1 MTRLY
6 APALHDPI
14 LAASDSTA
22 GWRDPE
28 SRPIL
33 LQEPSRSGIA
43 VEVPSRRQG
52 DRLLVPGEYLD
63 IRRRLRRLAARHDLL
78 TVIVNA
84 FDHRTRI
91 LPFAN
96 SSVQIAPAGARAVGS
111 ALADS
116 GFRRTRI
123 VLQQWNPRF
132 APSCMSLDG
141 QMPDLLLVSS
151 MRIHTTAFRKL
162 LNDAGRI
169 EPSRRPLIIAGGPLL
184 IYEPWSAFGDGSPK
198 DGQADLAV
206 TGEEYVLL
214 NLLETLLGERG
225 QNESLRST
233 FIRMRDAGS
242 LDAVPGLVYP
252 RTDRD
257 GTIHELVDTG
267 VQRLLGDLDEL
278 PSPLLGYRLLEKPS
292 RNATL
297 SSRAMD
303 PRAVRRNTPVSAMLF
318 TLGCKFSCPYC
329 PIPAYNQR
337 TFRAKSGQR
346 IAEEMTQLAREYR
359 FAFYFGTD
367 DNFFNE
373 PQRAM
378 DIVEILAGA
387 TIDDQPLRKRVKWGT
402 EATVHDTLR
411 MKDHLK
417 TVRKAGAMAIWLG
430 VEDVTATLV
439 RKGQG
444 GDKSLEAMRLLNQEG
459 IMPIPML
466 MHHEG
471 QPLFTRG
478 SDYGL
483 LNQLHILRKAGAVD
497 AQVLVITP
505 ATGSRGYES
514 VYESGQVIESVGA
527 KTVEPHMQDGNY
539 VVASR
544 DLRPWRMQVN
554 LILAMLFFSNPLRL
568 LMALV
573 RPKSARYLVDA
584 GLQFLTMVGMVRT
597 VPRMIAWAMRL
608 AWQDIRRHRRVPRS
622 PYPLRSAKD
631 LQAEGLP
638 QGR

>member
-1 MTRLY
+1 MEL
-6 APALHDPI
+6 
-14 LAASDSTA
+14 
-22 GWRDPE
+22 
-28 SRPIL
+28 
-33 LQEPSRSGIA
+33 
-43 VEVPSRRQG
+43 PSRRPG
-52 DRLLVPGEYLD
+52 DRLLAPGEHLD
-63 IRRRLRRLAARHDLL
+63 VRRRLRLLAARHDLL
-78 TVIVNA
+78 TVVVNA

-96 SSVQIAPAGARAVGS
+96 SSVRIAPAGPRAIGS

-116 GFRRTRI
+116 GFTRTRI

-132 APSCMSLDG
+132 DPTRMNLDG

-151 MRIHTTAFRKL
+151 MRIHAAAFTKL
-162 LNDAGRI
+162 LRDACRI
-169 EPSRRPLIIAGGPLL
+169 EPSRRPLIVTGGPLL
-184 IYEPWSAFGDGSPK
+184 IYEPWMAFGDGSP
-198 DGQADLAV
+198 DAGQADLAV
-206 TGEEYVLL
+206 TGEDYVLL
-214 NLLETLLGERG
+214 SLLEVLLSERG
-225 QNESLRST
+225 ENESLRSA
-233 FIRMRDAGS
+233 FLRARDRGL

-257 GTIHELVDTG
+257 GTIQELVDTG

-278 PSPLLGYRLLEKPS
+278 PSPLLGYRLLERPS
-292 RNATL
+292 RKATL
-297 SSRAMD
+297 SGQAMD
-303 PRAVRRNTPVSAMLF
+303 PRGVRRSTPASSVLF

-346 IAEEMTQLAREYR
+346 IAEELTGLAREYR
-359 FAFYFGTD
+359 FPFYFGTD

-373 PQRAM
+373 PERAL
-378 DIVEILAGA
+378 DIVEELAGA
-387 TIDDQPLRKRVKWGT
+387 TIDGELLRKRVRWGT

-411 MKDHLK
+411 MKDHLQL
-417 TVRKAGAMAIWLG
+417 VRKAGVRAIWLG

-471 QPLFTRG
+471 QPLLTRG

-514 VYESGQVIESVGA
+514 VYESGQAIAAAGG

-539 VVASR
+539 VVALR
-544 DLRPWRMQVN
+544 AQRPWQMQVN

-568 LMALV
+568 LIALA

-584 GLQFLTMVGMVRT
+584 GLQFLTMVGMLRT
-597 VPRMIAWAMRL
+597 LPRLMAWALRL
-608 AWQDIRRHRRVPRS
+608 AWQDIRRHRRAPGS
-622 PYPLRSAKD
+622 SYPLRQATPPDSTGEPAAGRRGILRE
-631 LQAEGLP
+631 LQGAESGLP
-638 QGR
+638 L